1 MVVEAK
7 GGKARARLN
16 GNFKM
21 DHSFYHK
28 DDGKRVEAEFI
39 GFADYDV
46 VTRKIVSLEMTTR
59 DASYNGGKFAVAVRS
74 IDH

>member
-1 MVVEAK
+1 ME
-7 GGKARARLN
+7 
-16 GNFKM
+16 
-21 DHSFYHK
+21 HSFYHK

-46 VTRKIVSLEMTTR
+46 VTRKIVRLDLTTR

-74 IDH
+74 IDR